1 MGQITRRAVCMGL
14 VAVPAVAAAGIRPS
28 TALGSVQYTTAAV
41 ASPDVIGRVI
51 EIVSQH
57 ENIPAEILLSPLRT
71 RQAVAARRKA
81 LYLGYR
87 LSRKSLTEIGFRF
100 GGRDPTTVL
109 YAVRATEARIL
120 AEASLR
126 AELLLL
132 TDRVDAFSDQRLAV
146 SVRRL
151 RFVLRGQDQRAQA
164 DKLFQA

>member
-1 MGQITRRAVCMGL
+1 MRKVTRREACAGL
-14 VAVPAVAAAGIRPS
+14 VAVPAVAAFGIEPS
-28 TALGSVQYTTAAV
+28 RAVGAVKRTTAAT

-81 LYLGYR
+81 LYLSYR

-100 GGRDPTTVL
+100 AGRDPTTVL
-109 YAVRATEARIL
+109 YAVRATEARIQ

-132 TDRVDAFSDQRLAV
+132 TDQIDASSDQRLAD

-164 DKLFQA
+164 DKPL